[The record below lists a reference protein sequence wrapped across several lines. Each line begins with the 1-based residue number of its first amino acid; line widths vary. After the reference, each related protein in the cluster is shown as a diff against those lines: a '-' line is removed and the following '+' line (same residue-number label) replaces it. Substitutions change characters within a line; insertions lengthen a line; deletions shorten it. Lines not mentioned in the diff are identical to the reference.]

1 VLAVTLLAAGIATA
15 ASDTLGK
22 TTLQQ
27 RIVPDSASGF
37 RQLSLSTTGEPYITR
52 TDGVGTAK
60 SGRASRRTSLAYF
73 GQLSDFQL
81 ADEESPARVEALDAV
96 SAQFSAAFRPWE
108 ALEPQIDDAMIRQMN
123 TFVDAGP
130 VAAGSGHRPK
140 MDFTIDTGDSADSQQ
155 LNETEWVQTLLD
167 GGTLDP
173 NSGTDPAGNTNPLCA
188 VSGIPGAAEAALYTG
203 VQDPADYPNAPYYQ
217 PDLATQTAARYLGF
231 PQYTGLMNRA
241 QQSFTAAGLDVPS
254 YVTFGNHDALVQGN
268 VAAKTVFET
277 VATGCIKPL
286 SVFFPDGSSFLDF
299 SVQDVLD
306 LHNMPPAGDTILTPP
321 DEERR
326 YVSKSQYKQVF
337 LEGAQ
342 DDGHGFGHIDPAE
355 ETASGGAVGYYGFNP
370 VPGLRM
376 ISLDTV
382 SEGGEIGT
390 SADGN
395 IDDPQ
400 FRWLEGELQRATER
414 DELVILFSHHA
425 IGSLTAD
432 VPDEDAPACTVA
444 DPHGHDVNPGCDV
457 DPRDSTPI
465 HLGDD
470 MVALL
475 HRYPHVIAWIAGHS
489 HENRVEPYAD
499 GNGGGFWMVR
509 AAAEADWPQQA
520 RLLELFDNKDGTLS
534 LFNTVID
541 HAGPASAPAPGPA
554 SGFDTDQLA
563 SLGRTIGYN
572 DPDAG
577 ARNCAPVPC
586 GEGTAADRNVEL
598 LISDPRVPVITR
610 TDPTDGYSGFSRKA
624 PITVLFNKP
633 MDKSSVEASFSLK
646 RTANGERVAG
656 SFSWVGN
663 LLKFTPSSP
672 LAAAR
677 VYTATVG
684 TGARSAK
691 GFPLAAAKAWTFS
704 TTPQPLIIHVH
715 PPDGAAGVSRSSPVV
730 VAFDQEMDKQS
741 AQAAF
746 SLRRTKDGAVV
757 PGAFGWLGKALI
769 FQPTSPL
776 AAGVTYTARETNQA
790 RNVDGRPL
798 ESGKTWVFTA
808 AH

>member
-1 VLAVTLLAAGIATA
+1 VRTLL
-15 ASDTLGK
+15 
-22 TTLQQ
+22 
-27 RIVPDSASGF
+27 
-37 RQLSLSTTGEPYITR
+37 E
-52 TDGVGTAK
+52 
-60 SGRASRRTSLAYF
+60 
-73 GQLSDFQL
+73 
-81 ADEESPARVEALDAV
+81 
-96 SAQFSAAFRPWE
+96 
-108 ALEPQIDDAMIRQMN
+108 
-123 TFVDAGP
+123 
-130 VAAGSGHRPK
+130 
-140 MDFTIDTGDSADSQQ
+140 
-155 LNETEWVQTLLD
+155 

-173 NSGTDPAGNTNPLCA
+173 NSGTDPASNANPLCA
-188 VSGIPGAAEAALYTG
+188 VSGVPGAAEAALYTG

-217 PDLATQTAARYLGF
+217 PDLATQTAARYADF
-231 PQYTGLMNRA
+231 PQHTGLMNRA
-241 QQSFTAAGLDVPS
+241 QKSFTAAGLDVPS
-254 YVTFGNHDALVQGN
+254 YVTFGNHDGLVQGN

-286 SVFFPDGSSFLDF
+286 SVIFPDGSTFLDF

-326 YVSKSQYKQVF
+326 YVSKSQFKQVF
-337 LEGAQ
+337 LDGIQ
-342 DDGHGFGHIDPAE
+342 DDGHGFGYVDPAQE
-355 ETASGGAVGYYGFNP
+355 AASGGAAGYYSFSP
-370 VPGLRM
+370 VPGLRL

-382 SEGGEIGT
+382 SEGGELGT

-425 IGSLTAD
+425 IGSLTSD

-465 HLGDD
+465 HLGGD
-470 MVALL
+470 MVTLL

-489 HENRVEPYAD
+489 HVNRVEPYAD

-520 RLLELFDNKDGTLS
+520 RLLELFDNHDGTLS
-534 LFNTVID
+534 LFNTVLD
-541 HAGPASAPAPGPA
+541 HAGAAAAPASGAAG
-554 SGFDTDQLA
+554 GFDTDQLA
-563 SLGRTIGYN
+563 SLGRTLAYN
-572 DPDAG
+572 DPDSG
-577 ARNCAPVPC
+577 ARKCTPEPC
-586 GEGTAADRNVEL
+586 GEGAAADRNVEL
-598 LISDPRVPVITR
+598 LIRDPRGPSITK
-610 TDPTDGYSGFSRKA
+610 TDPTDGKSGASRTA
-624 PITVLFNKP
+624 PITVQFDQP
-633 MDKSSVEASFSLK
+633 MNRSSVEAAFSLK

-684 TGARSAK
+684 TGARNAG
-691 GFPLAAAKAWTFS
+691 GFSLAAARTWTFT
-704 TTPQPLIIHVH
+704 TTPQPLITLVH
-715 PPDGAAGVSRSSPVV
+715 PPDGAAGVPRSSLVV
-730 VAFDQEMDKQS
+730 VLFDQDMDKQS

-746 SLRRTKDGAVV
+746 SLRRTKDGVAVT
-757 PGAFGWLGKALI
+757 GSFYWLGKALV
-769 FQPTSPL
+769 FKPASPL
-776 AAGVTYTARETNQA
+776 VGGATYTARESNQA
-790 RNVDGRPL
+790 RNTDGRPV
-798 ESGKTWVFTA
+798 ESGRTWVFTA
-808 AH
+808 AR